1 MCEST
6 EMSRQEKELN
16 QDARHGLLGRLC
28 SFNLI
33 SAVQGTGR
41 LDDDMQCRC
50 GVSPGLPN
58 VPQRKDSLRFEVP
71 MRKYWSEANR
81 SNRFLVGTTLATLPK
96 ILNAVT
102 AELSFFNLDTV
113 RPSLFWP

>member
-33 SAVQGTGR
+33 SAVQGTSR
-41 LDDDMQCRC
+41 LDDDM
-50 GVSPGLPN
+50 
-58 VPQRKDSLRFEVP
+58 
-71 MRKYWSEANR
+71 
-81 SNRFLVGTTLATLPK
+81 
-96 ILNAVT
+96 
-102 AELSFFNLDTV
+102 
-113 RPSLFWP
+113 